1 MCWKYFRMPQ
11 DYSSLERSFSLLRNC
26 GVSLTLCGILIIA
39 FLLLNLTGCTVK
51 GFANVPEGQ
60 PTTPTQLRSAA
71 AIARAEAQ
79 ALDQIADNQEGFI
92 RDMVSKVQGAAES
105 LGAPA
110 LLTGLLGGAAG
121 FLTPTPGQRRRQDQ
135 AKAEGKLEGVVS
147 SKS

>member
-1 MCWKYFRMPQ
+1 MLFGTWI
-11 DYSSLERSFSLLRNC
+11 
-26 GVSLTLCGILIIA
+26 TA
-39 FLLLNLTGCTVK
+39 FLLSSLTGCTVK
-51 GFANVPEGQ
+51 GFANVPENQ
-60 PTTPTQLRSAA
+60 LTSPTQLRSAA

-79 ALDQIADNQEGFI
+79 ALAQIADYQEGFI
-92 RDMVSKVQGAAES
+92 RDMASKVQGAAES

>member
-1 MCWKYFRMPQ
+1 MLFGTWITALAV
-11 DYSSLERSFSLLRNC
+11 SS
-26 GVSLTLCGILIIA
+26 
-39 FLLLNLTGCTVK
+39 LTGCTVK
-51 GFANVPEGQ
+51 GFANVPDNQ

-147 SKS
+147 TKS

>member
-1 MCWKYFRMPQ
+1 MCWKYSRTHRE
-11 DYSSLERSFSLLRNC
+11 YSSLERSFSLLRNC
-26 GVSLTLCGILIIA
+26 GASVMLLGILILA
-39 FLLLNLTGCTVK
+39 FLVLSLYGCTLK

-60 PTTPTQLRSAA
+60 LTTPTQLRSAA
-71 AIARAEAQ
+71 AVARAEAQ

-92 RDMVSKVQGAAES
+92 RDMLSKVQGAAES